1 MLSLKCFEEAKNKI
15 CFHPLICSIQVQ
27 IIMQRRN
34 FVKSTLGAA
43 GLGLTAAA
51 ESVADNWHSQPAF
64 LAKNNFKLKYAPHFG
79 MFENSAGKD
88 PIDQLKFMSDM
99 GFTALEDNGMMGRDV
114 ALQEKIAKEMTRLG
128 MTMGVFVLDKGGN
141 GQNTLAAG
149 KPEYIEIFLNG
160 CRKAVE
166 TAKRVNAKF
175 TTVVPGDFERN
186 LPIGIQTGHVIDA
199 LRRGADILAPAGLTM
214 VLEPLSDTPN
224 LFLRTSDQTYEI
236 CRAVNSPACKIL
248 FDIYHMQKNEGHII
262 PHINWCWSEIGYFQ
276 MGDNPGRKEP
286 TTGEINYKNI
296 FKHIY
301 QKQKA
306 ENKEFIFGME
316 HGNSQPGKDGEMAVI
331 KAYVESDS
339 FTV

>member
-1 MLSLKCFEEAKNKI
+1 
-15 CFHPLICSIQVQ
+15 
-27 IIMQRRN
+27 MQRRN
-34 FVKSTLGAA
+34 FVKSTFGAA
-43 GLGLTAAA
+43 GLVLAGAAVTGEVLA
-51 ESVADNWHSQPAF
+51 GSRSEPAVP

-88 PIDQLKFMSDM
+88 PIDQLKFMADM
-99 GFTALEDNGMMGRDV
+99 GFTALEDNGMMGRDP
-114 ALQEKIAKEMTRLG
+114 ALQSKIGEEMARLG
-128 MTMGVFVLDKGGN
+128 MAMGVFVIDKGGN

-166 TAKRVNAKF
+166 TAKRCNAKF
-175 TTVVPGDFERN
+175 ATVVPGDFERN

-199 LRRGADILAPAGLTM
+199 LRRGADILAPAGLAM

-236 CRAVNSPACKIL
+236 CRAVNSPSCKVL

-262 PHINWCWSEIGYFQ
+262 PHINWAWDEIGYFQ
-276 MGDNPGRKEP
+276 IGDNPGRNEP

-301 QKQKA
+301 EKQKA
-306 ENKEFIFGME
+306 AGREYILGME
-316 HGNSQPGKDGEMAVI
+316 HGKSQKGKEGEMALI
-331 KAYVESDS
+331 KAYQESDS
-339 FTV
+339 FAV